1 MSMIGSAGRGWMS
14 SRYGLRDCSISSA
27 RASLSGSVRV
37 DGTFSVIRAIA
48 AMSAAGIPARRPMYS
63 RTGPPAITWLSRLAR
78 FVSDS
83 NVVVTVWR
91 LVIAES
97 TGSMSTRVDAPA
109 CSSERAS
116 RPGGANETEYRL
128 KTVAARAID
137 AHTAIPRTVGRWRRR
152 CVAIVFMRVGARAA
166 FRTHVTNGGTV
177 RGLPRATRKSH
188 PGAAVDHAMG
198 QESNGTTPL
207 LVERT
212 IALAREH
219 RGAGRRD
226 EAELLYAQVLGVA
239 PDHVDAACELALLL
253 RARGDAAGAAA
264 LLRRTLGGLP
274 GEPRLRDALAEID
287 PAPAPEPA
295 LQATIAQRLAARAR
309 PALVAAAQRPRIWK
323 YQALSSCPFVS
334 GGHADPQPAGAVRRR
349 RGGSCSARTSSSAG
363 CAPRSSSPATA
374 TSRRRAAR

>member
-1 MSMIGSAGRGWMS
+1 M
-14 SRYGLRDCSISSA
+14 
-27 RASLSGSVRV
+27 RV
-37 DGTFSVIRAIA
+37 DGTLSVIRAIA

-177 RGLPRATRKSH
+177 PGLPRATRKSH

-198 QESNGTTPL
+198 QESNGTTPP

-219 RGAGRRD
+219 GGAGRRD
-226 EAELLYAQVLGVA
+226 EASCSTRRSSASRRTTSTPRASSRCCCAPVA
-239 PDHVDAACELALLL
+239 MPRAPRRCCGGRWAACPASRACATRWPRSIPRPRPSRRSGRRS
-253 RARGDAAGAAA
+253 RARC
-264 LLRRTLGGLP
+264 
-274 GEPRLRDALAEID
+274 
-287 PAPAPEPA
+287 
-295 LQATIAQRLAARAR
+295 AR

-323 YQALSSCPFVS
+323 YQALSSCPVVS
-334 GGHADPQPAGAVRRR
+334 GGTPIRNQPVLFVGQGWILLGEDVQF
-349 RGGSCSARTSSSAG
+349 GWL
-363 CAPRSSSPATA
+363 RSPLFYTGYCHVE
-374 TSRRRAAR
+374 AARERA